1 MKYVLSL
8 TLLIFTLTLSA
19 QCRGFSK
26 DNCLDLLGKYVP
38 TGENNNVKLSPGDRY
53 QFIST
58 FYEGQSYRVV
68 TCSDTLLGD
77 IQFTI
82 RNSKRHL
89 YYDNHGGENRTF
101 DFKVAATQQLIV
113 SVIIP
118 EKSSENTDSKKNDEG
133 CVSALIGFKL

>member
-1 MKYVLSL
+1 
-8 TLLIFTLTLSA
+8 
-19 QCRGFSK
+19 
-26 DNCLDLLGKYVP
+26 
-38 TGENNNVKLSPGDRY
+38 
-53 QFIST
+53 
-58 FYEGQSYRVV
+58 
-68 TCSDTLLGD
+68 
-77 IQFTI
+77 
-82 RNSKRHL
+82 L